1 MEKTHDSDLVFMF
14 VRPKF
19 RLLESW
25 NDWIEYID
33 NDFWILI
40 RVVERLKVF
49 DDLEKLFCIASKVIF
64 LVFEAEAM
72 TQVYSW

>member
-1 MEKTHDSDLVFMF
+1 MDKIHSSDLVFSF

-25 NDWIEYID
+25 NDWIEYND
-33 NDFWILI
+33 YDFWILI

-49 DDLEKLFCIASKVIF
+49 DDSEKLFV
-64 LVFEAEAM
+64 
-72 TQVYSW
+72 

>member
-1 MEKTHDSDLVFMF
+1 MDKIHNSDLVSIF

-33 NDFWILI
+33 YDFWILNS
-40 RVVERLKVF
+40 VMERLKVLN
-49 DDLEKLFCIASKVIF
+49 DWKAILYSLQGDF
-64 LVFEAEAM
+64 LVFEVEVM